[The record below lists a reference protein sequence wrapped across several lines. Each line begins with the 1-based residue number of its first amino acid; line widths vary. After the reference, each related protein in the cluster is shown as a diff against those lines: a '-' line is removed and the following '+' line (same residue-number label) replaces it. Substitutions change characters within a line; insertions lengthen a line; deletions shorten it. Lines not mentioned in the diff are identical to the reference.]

1 MDAAFPAALDAL
13 AMGAL
18 GLGLACA
25 ALFALDR
32 QTVSGRRSSLIW
44 PLAAAF
50 GALLW
55 LLFYLREGRADVR
68 PDSVALVL
76 SAGAHPCG
84 LGCRLDDVVA
94 DWLSSLAPA
103 STQALAWGV
112 AVALAFALGLAW
124 LGFKG
129 GHTPRRRTVGAAS
142 AGAASLVAWQL
153 GMYAFLAFGQ
163 ITWIVGGRV

>member
-32 QTVSGRRSSLIW
+32 QTGSGRTGNLIW

-55 LLFYLREGRADVR
+55 LLFYLREGRAEVR
-68 PDSVALVL
+68 PDSVALML
-76 SAGAHPCG
+76 TAGAHPCG
-84 LGCRLDDVVA
+84 LGCRFDDAVA
-94 DWLSSLAPA
+94 GWLSSLAPA
-103 STQALAWGV
+103 TTLALAWGV
-112 AVALAFALGLAW
+112 AVALALALAW
-124 LGFKG
+124 LGLKS
-129 GHTPRRRTVGAAS
+129 GHTPRRRTAGAAS

-163 ITWIVGGRV
+163 ITWIVGGRL

>member
-1 MDAAFPAALDAL
+1 MDAAFPAALDSL
-13 AMGAL
+13 AMGTL

-32 QTVSGRRSSLIW
+32 EAGLGRKSNLTW

-55 LLFYLREGRADVR
+55 VLFYLREGRADVR
-68 PDSVALVL
+68 SDSMALAL
-76 SAGAHPCG
+76 AAGAHP
-84 LGCRLDDVVA
+84 
-94 DWLSSLAPA
+94 SLAPA
-103 STQALAWGV
+103 STQALGWGV
-112 AVALAFALGLAW
+112 ALALAFALGLAW
-124 LGFKG
+124 LRFNG
-129 GHTPRRRTVGAAS
+129 GSAPRRTVGAAS

-163 ITWIVGGRV
+163 ITWIAGGRL

>member
-1 MDAAFPAALDAL
+1 LDAAFPAALDGL

-32 QTVSGRRSSLIW
+32 QAGLGRTSNLIW
-44 PLAAAF
+44 PLAAGF

-55 LLFYLREGRADVR
+55 LLFYLREGSAGGR
-68 PDSVALVL
+68 PDSVVLALA
-76 SAGAHPCG
+76 AGAHPCG
-84 LGCRLDDVVA
+84 PGCRLDGAVA
-94 DWLSSLAPA
+94 GWLSSPAPVSA
-103 STQALAWGV
+103 RALSWGV
-112 AVALAFALGLAW
+112 AVALALALGYSW
-124 LGFKG
+124 RRFKG
-129 GHTPRRRTVGAAS
+129 GSTPGLRTVGAAS

-163 ITWIVGGRV
+163 ITWIASGRL

>member
-1 MDAAFPAALDAL
+1 MDAAFPAVPDAL

-32 QTVSGRRSSLIW
+32 HTGSGRKSNVIW

-68 PDSVALVL
+68 PDSMVLVL
-76 SAGAHPCG
+76 TAGWP
-84 LGCRLDDVVA
+84 
-94 DWLSSLAPA
+94 SSLAPA

-112 AVALAFALGLAW
+112 ALALAFALGLAW
-124 LGFKG
+124 LGLKG
-129 GHTPRRRTVGAAS
+129 GHTPRRRTIGAAS

-163 ITWIVGGRV
+163 ITWIVGGRL

>member
-1 MDAAFPAALDAL
+1 MDAAYPAALDGL
-13 AMGAL
+13 AMAAL

-32 QTVSGRRSSLIW
+32 QAGSGRRGNLIW

-55 LLFYLREGRADVR
+55 LLFYLRVGRADVR
-68 PDSVALVL
+68 PESMALAL
-76 SAGAHPCG
+76 AAGWP
-84 LGCRLDDVVA
+84 
-94 DWLSSLAPA
+94 SSLTLAPA
-103 STQALAWGV
+103 SAQALACGV
-112 AVALAFALGLAW
+112 AVALALAFGFAW
-124 LGFKG
+124 HRFKG
-129 GHTPRRRTVGAAS
+129 GSAPGRRAVGVAS

-163 ITWIVGGRV
+163 ITWIAGGRL

>member
-1 MDAAFPAALDAL
+1 MEPRMDFPAALDGL

-32 QTVSGRRSSLIW
+32 RAGSGRGGHLIW

-55 LLFYLREGRADVR
+55 LLFYLREGRADAGS
-68 PDSVALVL
+68 DSI
-76 SAGAHPCG
+76 
-84 LGCRLDDVVA
+84 
-94 DWLSSLAPA
+94 
-103 STQALAWGV
+103 TQALAWGV

-124 LGFKG
+124 RRFKG
-129 GHTPRRRTVGAAS
+129 GVAS

-163 ITWIVGGRV
+163 IAWIVGARL

>member
-1 MDAAFPAALDAL
+1 MDAAFPTALDGL

-32 QTVSGRRSSLIW
+32 QAGSGRKGNLIW

-68 PDSVALVL
+68 LDSV
-76 SAGAHPCG
+76 SAM
-84 LGCRLDDVVA
+84 
-94 DWLSSLAPA
+94 APA
-103 STQALAWGV
+103 STEGAGYLPGPGV
-112 AVALAFALGLAW
+112 GPGAQLFALGRAW
-124 LGFKG
+124 LSIQAAAP
-129 GHTPRRRTVGAAS
+129 TPRRRTVGAAS

-163 ITWIVGGRV
+163 ITSIAGGRL

>member
-1 MDAAFPAALDAL
+1 MDAAFPAALDGL

-32 QTVSGRRSSLIW
+32 QTESGRTGNLIW

-55 LLFYLREGRADVR
+55 LLFYLREGRADFR
-68 PDSVALVL
+68 PDSMALAL
-76 SAGAHPCG
+76 AAGAHPCG
-84 LGCRLDDVVA
+84 LGCRVDDTVA
-94 DWLSSLAPA
+94 GWLSALAPA
-103 STQALAWGV
+103 SAQALAWGV
-112 AVALAFALGLAW
+112 AVALALALGFAW
-124 LGFKG
+124 RRFTGGFTLGL
-129 GHTPRRRTVGAAS
+129 RTVGPAS

-163 ITWIVGGRV
+163 ITWIAGGRL